1 MLDFSLFYSPMFRLL
16 VAFFICA
23 PMVGSVSTYLPA
35 MSKERGLNENQR
47 AILLRWVRLC
57 SGGTEPSSS
66 DESKP
71 SSSGGSDHTQV
82 GQSHPPQV
90 GQSPPQ
96 LSKSHPPQVG
106 QTMLRWDRVLLL
118 S

>member
-1 MLDFSLFYSPMFRLL
+1 MFLLISCSTCLTATWQLLKRIFGVLDFSLFYSPMFRLL

-47 AILLRWVRLC
+47 AILLRWVR
-57 SGGTEPSSS
+57 
-66 DESKP
+66 
-71 SSSGGSDHTQV
+71 
-82 GQSHPPQV
+82 
-90 GQSPPQ
+90 
-96 LSKSHPPQVG
+96 
-106 QTMLRWDRVLLL
+106 VLLL